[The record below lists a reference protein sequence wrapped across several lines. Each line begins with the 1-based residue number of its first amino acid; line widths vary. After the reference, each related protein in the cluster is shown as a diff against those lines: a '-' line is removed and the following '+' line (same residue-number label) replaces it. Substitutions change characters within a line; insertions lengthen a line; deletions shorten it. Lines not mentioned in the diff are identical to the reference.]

1 MKYLPILLIYLQ
13 SMTHLHAQQ
22 KDLPYAKIPDSPQS
36 YTAGAVV
43 SRMLDGLGFRY
54 YWATQGLRKE
64 DLIFKPSNDARTT
77 EETIDHILQLSQI
90 ILNCALHKANT
101 TSPAKVTFDEKREKT
116 LKNIQQ
122 ASHIFVKATDL
133 STFSLIFSTGNNKV
147 EFPFWNQINGPIADA
162 LWHVG
167 QIVSFRRTSG
177 NPLPKGVH
185 VLKGIK
191 N

>member
-1 MKYLPILLIYLQ
+1 MKYFPILLIYLQ

-22 KDLPYAKIPDSPQS
+22 KDLPYAKILDSPQS

-101 TSPAKVTFDEKREKT
+101 TSPAKMTFDKSEKT
-116 LKNIQQ
+116 LKIYNKQV
-122 ASHIFVKATDL
+122 IFL
-133 STFSLIFSTGNNKV
+133 SKQLTYPRSV
-147 EFPFWNQINGPIADA
+147 
-162 LWHVG
+162 
-167 QIVSFRRTSG
+167 
-177 NPLPKGVH
+177 
-185 VLKGIK
+185 
-191 N
+191 

>member
-1 MKYLPILLIYLQ
+1 
-13 SMTHLHAQQ
+13 
-22 KDLPYAKIPDSPQS
+22 
-36 YTAGAVV
+36 
-43 SRMLDGLGFRY
+43 MLDGLGFRY

-64 DLIFKPSNDARTT
+64 DLIFKPSNDARTP

-101 TSPAKVTFDEKREKT
+101 TPPAKMTFNEKREKT
-116 LKNIQQ
+116 LKSIQQ
-122 ASHIFVKATDL
+122 ASHIFIKATDL
-133 STFSLIFSTGNNKV
+133 STFSLIFGTGNNKV

-162 LWHVG
+162 LWYVG
-167 QIVSFRRTSG
+167 QIVSFRRTSR
-177 NPLPKGVH
+177 NPLPKGVR